1 MMDDRPKMGDGNS
14 EKRKAAFHAILGRAL
29 TDAEFR
35 GDLKNTGKRQSA
47 VSDLLQGTG
56 VQYSEISEDLEAA
69 ISAVEKLAGHF
80 DPDLRAAS

>member
-1 MMDDRPKMGDGNS
+1 MGDGNN
-14 EKRKAAFHAILGRAL
+14 EKRKAAFHAIVGRAL
-29 TDAEFR
+29 TDTTFR
-35 GDLKNTGKRQSA
+35 EGLRDTGKRQSA